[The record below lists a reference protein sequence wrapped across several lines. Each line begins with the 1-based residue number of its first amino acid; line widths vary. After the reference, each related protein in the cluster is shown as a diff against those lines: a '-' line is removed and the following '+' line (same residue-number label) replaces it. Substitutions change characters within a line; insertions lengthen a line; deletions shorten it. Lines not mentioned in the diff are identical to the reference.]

1 MCSILNTLNVYER
14 EFEFRKITMCNL
26 LWFDTAAAF
35 TNIYIYLHNDTV
47 YNSDIKFC
55 VGIYMQQFNMDFNS
69 Y

>member
-35 TNIYIYLHNDTV
+35 TNIYIYTYIMTQFITV
-47 YNSDIKFC
+47 ILNSA
-55 VGIYMQQFNMDFNS
+55 
-69 Y
+69 